1 MCVYGFLNYYDETVK
16 TPNKEIKLK
25 FDMALK
31 SKSMGDVAQVI
42 SQSRDMINATINKDI
57 DTMIRIIQEVHNV
70 NIPFI
75 HYNNENSL
83 VCVII
88 LAYISARSKYNIV
101 REEKAGKEFAETI
114 QKMTQKNLGKK

>member
-1 MCVYGFLNYYDETVK
+1 MCVYGFLNYYDENVK
-16 TPNKEIKLK
+16 IPNKEIKLK

-70 NIPFI
+70 NI
-75 HYNNENSL
+75 L
-83 VCVII
+83 
-88 LAYISARSKYNIV
+88 L
-101 REEKAGKEFAETI
+101 
-114 QKMTQKNLGKK
+114 